1 MRLPSSSRRPS
12 PTARTLPFCGFS
24 LAVSGRTRPDA
35 VVSSSSIARTISR
48 SPRGLSFISK
58 KPPLVGGL
66 ATSFWHSRLESASDD
81 DPHYIEDPA
90 RAGINFERRRT
101 RRSRAKRSKDAVSVA
116 CYARMLADRSIAS
129 DRRSVRTPLRA
140 APSAAR
146 SILGAAD
153 ALHRLGH
160 AGGLVQD
167 LREPHDR
174 DDILHR
180 DRPPVDLFEK
190 VDEFLV
196 AAELGVVVLDVARG
210 EVGEAHHLDLV
221 DDRFEDP
228 FPRRVLVADRHEHR
242 LVLAVL
248 ARLVAEPDRRRLAA
262 PQELVGEDGRVEV
275 ENLHYRRQAIGLW
288 PSGPAR
294 APPSCARPRR

>member
-66 ATSFWHSRLESASDD
+66 ATSLWPPRLEGASYD

-90 RAGINFERRRT
+90 RAGINFKRRLVNSARRRT
-101 RRSRAKRSKDAVSVA
+101 RRSRAKRSKDAGSVA
-116 CYARMLADRSIAS
+116 CYARERP
-129 DRRSVRTPLRA
+129 RTPLRA
-140 APSAAR
+140 APSAAW

-153 ALHRLGH
+153 AFHRLGH
-160 AGGLVQD
+160 AAGLFQD
-167 LREPHDR
+167 LREPDDR

-180 DRPPVDLFEK
+180 D
-190 VDEFLV
+190 
-196 AAELGVVVLDVARG
+196 
-210 EVGEAHHLDLV
+210 
-221 DDRFEDP
+221 
-228 FPRRVLVADRHEHR
+228 
-242 LVLAVL
+242 
-248 ARLVAEPDRRRLAA
+248 
-262 PQELVGEDGRVEV
+262 
-275 ENLHYRRQAIGLW
+275 
-288 PSGPAR
+288 
-294 APPSCARPRR
+294 